1 MYFHYIVLRVS
12 TPKIKETYTPKT
24 LHNLSQEG
32 LITCSFSKRE
42 ESRDLWLF
50 LDLET
55 GGKESKPVT
64 NRDFI
69 VHQNS
74 IVAAVNFEIPVAE
87 ILATSIDVFAHKRNA
102 SFRSYWFQIRPI
114 YALCIRFPPRPSSR
128 SSSPFRPADSTFFF
142 FFFLLRFLLPFP
154 PPFYRRIFPASS
166 SVSLNA
172 TMPFNDDKTGYTVVW
187 I

>member
-87 ILATSIDVFAHKRNA
+87 ILASQHRRIRSQTKRQFSKLLVPN
-102 SFRSYWFQIRPI
+102 PTD
-114 YALCIRFPPRPSSR
+114 IRFMYPLSSTPFVPILVPF
-128 SSSPFRPADSTFFF
+128 SPGWFRFFLFFF
-142 FFFLLRFLLPFP
+142 FASIP
-154 PPFYRRIFPASS
+154 PPLPSSFLSSNFPRVQLS
-166 SVSLNA
+166 
-172 TMPFNDDKTGYTVVW
+172 FFKRNDALQRW
-187 I
+187 